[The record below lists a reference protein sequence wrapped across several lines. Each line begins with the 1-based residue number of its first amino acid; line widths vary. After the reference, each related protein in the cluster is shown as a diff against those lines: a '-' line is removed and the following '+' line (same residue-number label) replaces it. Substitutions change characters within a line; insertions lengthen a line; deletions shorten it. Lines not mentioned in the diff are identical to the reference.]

1 MFKFFPLFLVFSMV
15 ALNITGFALMLQL
28 DMLIFH
34 DVVAKIAAWVV
45 AAGAWVLV
53 YVYRNK

>member
-1 MFKFFPLFLVFSMV
+1 MI
-15 ALNITGFALMLQL
+15 ALNVSGFALMLQL

-34 DVVAKIAAWVV
+34 DVIAKVVAWVV
-45 AAGAWVLV
+45 TAGAWALV

>member
-1 MFKFFPLFLVFSMV
+1 LKFFPLFLIFSMI
-15 ALNITGFALMLQL
+15 ALNVTGFALMLQL

-34 DVVAKIAAWVV
+34 DVIAKGAAWVA
-45 AAGAWVLV
+45 AAGAWALV

>member
-1 MFKFFPLFLVFSMV
+1 MLKSPLFLLFSMI

-34 DVVAKIAAWVV
+34 DVVAKVVAWVIT
-45 AAGAWVLV
+45 AGAWVLV
-53 YVYRNK
+53 YVFRNR

>member
-1 MFKFFPLFLVFSMV
+1 MLKSPLFLLFSMI

-34 DVVAKIAAWVV
+34 DVAAKIVAWLI

-53 YVYRNK
+53 FVFRNR

>member
-1 MFKFFPLFLVFSMV
+1 MFKFFPLFLVFSMI

-34 DVVAKIAAWVV
+34 DVIAKIVAWVV
-45 AAGAWVLV
+45 TTAAWVLV